1 MVYFLETLLRTI
13 LLTNE
18 YVRPKRMF
26 IRLNDVIL
34 RFSIQGDIT
43 LTFLYDIYYDKFL

>member
-13 LLTNE
+13 FLTNE

-26 IRLNDVIL
+26 IRFNDVIL

-43 LTFLYDIYYDKFL
+43 LTFSYELI